1 MTTSGEGRNMAL
13 LWVISRWWPYW
24 EVKSRVHIS
33 GRVWYAVFF
42 GGELFQLISHR
53 GRRGLGR
60 TLFRPFDGWRISCCS
75 HAEVKKS
82 LELKSRLASS
92 HHWDDLKLEGTKEE
106 PVPLEK
112 EAQKEASHWLFFF
125 FLFRSIHLKCYSS
138 YKCWGL
144 MCEAF
149 VQDENC
155 RLRCYAGIFSC
166 SEALKGGGEPTV
178 AGCFSTA
185 VISPWKRC
193 CYIPYIIFKIHALHT
208 KIRTTSNSKT
218 AN

>member
-1 MTTSGEGRNMAL
+1 MANFLLLPCRSQEELRVEKQVSIVSSLRQSQTWRHQGGTCPSGKGSTER
-13 LWVISRWWPYW
+13 S
-24 EVKSRVHIS
+24 
-33 GRVWYAVFF
+33 
-42 GGELFQLISHR
+42 
-53 GRRGLGR
+53 
-60 TLFRPFDGWRISCCS
+60 
-75 HAEVKKS
+75 
-82 LELKSRLASS
+82 
-92 HHWDDLKLEGTKEE
+92 
-106 PVPLEK
+106 VPL
-112 EAQKEASHWLFFF
+112 ALFFF
-125 FLFRSIHLKCYSS
+125 FFSRSIHLKCYSS

-155 RLRCYAGIFSC
+155 RLRCYAGIFSY
-166 SEALKGGGEPTV
+166 SEDLNGGGEPTV